1 MPPPAM
7 LSRSTYQVLLVVLT
21 LAAVAGGLWLVIS
34 PTSSP
39 GVEITLPPTPSSP
52 ATEGALPEEE
62 GESPPTFIDINTA
75 TAQELEG
82 LPGIGEVLAARIVAY
97 REEHGPFQRTDQ
109 LMAVRGIGPVKYEE
123 IRHLV
128 TVGE

>member
-7 LSRSTYQVLLVVLT
+7 LSRSMYQVLLVVLT

-34 PTSSP
+34 PTPSP

-52 ATEGALPEEE
+52 ATEGALPEAEE
-62 GESPPTFIDINTA
+62 ESPPALIDINTA
-75 TAQELEG
+75 TAQVLEG

-97 REEHGPFQRTDQ
+97 REEHGLFQRTDQ
-109 LMAVRGIGPVKYEE
+109 LMAVSGIGPVKYQD

-128 TVGE
+128 AAGQ